1 MNILEKIKYWT
12 EALKAIKAE
21 PEITQEEIYEELHLD
36 NFEKQYILNKKER
49 EMILVWHLKRIWR
62 VIEPITENEF
72 RHKAITTPRK
82 TFKIEKSNHI
92 KEVDYF
98 DVTFNQEVV

>member
-36 NFEKQYILNKKER
+36 FKNNS
-49 EMILVWHLKRIWR
+49 
-62 VIEPITENEF
+62 
-72 RHKAITTPRK
+72 
-82 TFKIEKSNHI
+82 TF
-92 KEVDYF
+92 
-98 DVTFNQEVV
+98 